1 MTERATI
8 LVVDDDPSIRALISL
23 ILQAHGYSAIEA
35 RDGEHALELL
45 DHTPAVSLMLLDL
58 RMPRMNGLELLAE
71 LRARNKLDTL
81 PVVAFS
87 GDGNAGQEAITA
99 GARAC
104 LIKPIEA
111 SKLLDAVRVQGI
123 QPISGNAPRA

>member
-1 MTERATI
+1 MTERPTI
-8 LVVDDDPSIRALISL
+8 LIVDDDPAIRALISL
-23 ILQAHGYSAIEA
+23 ILQAHGYTAIEA

-45 DHTPAVSLMLLDL
+45 ERTPDVNLMLLDL

-71 LRARNKLDTL
+71 LRAREKLENL

-87 GDGNAGQEAITA
+87 GDGNAAKEAIEA

-111 SKLLDAVRVQGI
+111 ARLLDAVRDQGVR
-123 QPISGNAPRA
+123 PAA

>member
-1 MTERATI
+1 MTERPTI

-23 ILQAHGYSAIEA
+23 ILQAHGYTSIEA
-35 RDGEHALELL
+35 RDGEQALELL
-45 DHTPAVSLMLLDL
+45 DRTPDVNLMLLDL

-71 LRARNKLDTL
+71 LRARAKLDSL

-87 GDGNAGQEAITA
+87 GDGNAAREAIEA
-99 GARAC
+99 GARAV

-111 SKLLDAVRVQGI
+111 SRLLDAVRDQGLR
-123 QPISGNAPRA
+123 PAA

>member
-1 MTERATI
+1 MSERPTI
-8 LVVDDDPSIRALISL
+8 LVVDDDPAIRALISL
-23 ILQAHGYSAIEA
+23 ILQAHGYASIEA
-35 RDGEHALELL
+35 RDGEQALDLL
-45 DHTPAVSLMLLDL
+45 EHTPHVELMLLDL

-71 LRARNKLDTL
+71 LRARAKLDTL

-87 GDGNAGQEAITA
+87 GDGNAAKKAIEA

-111 SKLLDAVRVQGI
+111 SRLLDAVRVQGV
-123 QPISGNAPRA
+123 QPVEARS